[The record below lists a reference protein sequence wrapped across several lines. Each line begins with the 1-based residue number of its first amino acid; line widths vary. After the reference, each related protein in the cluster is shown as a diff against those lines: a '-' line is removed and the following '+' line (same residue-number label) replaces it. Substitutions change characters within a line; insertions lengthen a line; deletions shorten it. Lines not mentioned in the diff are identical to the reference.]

1 MLRSLAAEH
10 FTDCR
15 LLDTLVQAAAACC
28 EDPRARRLIDARILP
43 FMIAMIEDGLVGEA
57 LLDLD
62 TENEIHM
69 DRLEGVLARAQLPAV
84 FVADFKLMLS
94 VSAFIEDIPPG
105 ARASTS
111 PKSTT
116 ELLLE

>member
-1 MLRSLAAEH
+1 MAAEAGYPPSA
-10 FTDCR
+10 DCR

-69 DRLEGVLARAQLPAV
+69 DRIFRTKTPQSRAEAINQAARSYGDLPPAAQEPILR
-84 FVADFKLMLS
+84 
-94 VSAFIEDIPPG
+94 
-105 ARASTS
+105 ARNLL
-111 PKSTT
+111 STT
-116 ELLLE
+116 

>member
-1 MLRSLAAEH
+1 MLRSQ
-10 FTDCR
+10 DCR
-15 LLDTLVQAAAACC
+15 LLDILVQAAAASC

-69 DRLEGVLARAQLPAV
+69 DRLEGVLARAKLPAV
-84 FVADFKLMLS
+84 FFAEFKLMLS
-94 VSAFIEDIPPG
+94 LSRDFGG

-111 PKSTT
+111 PTSTT